1 MAEYVDLKY
10 IGLISSRLERYKV
23 RNHSPLKANFRCP
36 YCSDSRKSKTKT
48 RGWLLEKSDGKL
60 IYYCHNCFKSVIF
73 TTFLS
78 DMDTTLYNEYIV
90 EKFIN
95 GKSETNMKFGNEKP
109 KGVVSKSSGM
119 TRILSIDDEEI
130 EFDDREEE
138 DDIDELDYRLAEIKC
153 IDDMPF
159 EHPAVQYVVER
170 KIPRN
175 KFDSLFY
182 VPKFKKWTNKLLP
195 NKFDNKSL
203 ERDEPRLIIPF
214 VDKNGVLFGYTGR
227 SFDPKTDLRY
237 VTIMLDETKT
247 KFYGLNKVDMTK
259 QYYVLEGTLDSLF
272 IDNAMAMSGADARI
286 ETLPNKEN
294 AVIVFDNEPRNPDIH
309 ARMEDA
315 MSMGFKVLFWPSSIH
330 NKDVNNMILNE
341 DLTTSDINGIVS
353 DKSNQYT
360 GMEGQVKLA
369 QWKRVMSR
377 DDFNKKRQSDD
388 SSPNSLALTVRDNVR
403 FVW

>member
-10 IGLISSRLERYKV
+10 IGLLSSRLDRYKV
-23 RNHSPLKANFRCP
+23 RNHSPFKANFRCP
-36 YCSDSRKSKTKT
+36 YCLDSKKSKSKT

-60 IYYCHNCFKSVIF
+60 IYYCHNCFKSIIF
-73 TTFLS
+73 NTFLS
-78 DMDTTLYNEYIV
+78 DIDTTLYNEYIV

-95 GKSETNMKFGNEKP
+95 GKSESNMRFDNIKP
-109 KGVVSKSSGM
+109 KGVVSKSSGRS
-119 TRILSIDDEEI
+119 RILSIDDEEI
-130 EFDDREEE
+130 ELEDDEE
-138 DDIDELDYRLAEIKC
+138 DIAELDYRLAEIKC
-153 IDDMPF
+153 IEDMPS
-159 EHPAVQYVVER
+159 EHPAVQYVIQR
-170 KIPRN
+170 KIPQN
-175 KFDSLFY
+175 KFDRLFY

-195 NKFDNKSL
+195 DKFDKKSL

-214 VDKNGVLFGYTGR
+214 LDENGILFGYTGR

-237 VTIMLDETKT
+237 VTIILDETKN
-247 KFYGLNKVDMTK
+247 KFYGLDNVDMSK
-259 QYYVLEGTLDSLF
+259 EYYVLEGALDSLF
-272 IDNAMAMSGADARI
+272 IDNAMAMAGADARI

-294 AVIVFDNEPRNPDIH
+294 GVIVFDNEPRNPDIH
-309 ARMEDA
+309 TRMEDA

-341 DLTTSDINGIVS
+341 GLTTSDINDIVS

-377 DDFNKKRQSDD
+377 DDFNKKRQSDN
-388 SSPNSLALTVRDNVR
+388 SSSNSLTLSVRNNVR
-403 FVW
+403 FAW